1 MKKDWNLKGKG
12 LYDYPDIDETIE
24 QFNDAREKWLK
35 LINSSDYKCSSQNN
49 AIWKNDHYGIEKTED
64 DVKVYNK
71 IDIETLRKK
80 LNDDVRQKFQGGL
93 VAQECEKIINKQ
105 LQSLTAVE
113 TSKKWAKNSQGFYL
127 H

>member
-80 LNDDVRQKFQGGL
+80 LIEDIDIWMEAHYYAFIDKDEEIYGI
-93 VAQECEKIINKQ
+93 EKIINKQ
-105 LQSLTAVE
+105 FGVE
-113 TSKKWAKNSQGFYL
+113 E
-127 H
+127 